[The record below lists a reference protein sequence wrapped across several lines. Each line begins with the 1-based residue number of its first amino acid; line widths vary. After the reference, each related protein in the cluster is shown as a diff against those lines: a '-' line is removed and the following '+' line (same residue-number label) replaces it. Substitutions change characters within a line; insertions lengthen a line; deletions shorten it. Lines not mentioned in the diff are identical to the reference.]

1 MDQVRD
7 KTVGGGAAVPALA
20 RLVLPVQGMTC
31 ASCVAH
37 VEKALARVPGVTQVA
52 VNLATESAAVAG
64 HGLAADVLAR
74 AIDAAGYTVPRTSLR
89 LAIEGMTCASCVARI
104 ETALR
109 AVPGVL
115 QASVNLASETATVQ
129 MVAGAATP
137 RDLVAAVDAAGY
149 RATLPAAAATAAPA
163 DRTAGLRRDALLA
176 LALAL
181 PLLVGTH
188 LGLVGSSWSM
198 PAWLQFALA
207 APVQFWCARRFYVA
221 AARAVRAGTGNMDL
235 LVSLGTLAAFGLSL
249 YLWVD
254 AARHG
259 AAHAPHLYFEA
270 AAVVIALV
278 LLGKW
283 LEARAKHR
291 TSEAIRLLAALR
303 PATAL
308 VARDGQVSEV
318 PIDEVRL
325 GDVVVVR
332 GGERVPVDG
341 LIAHGES
348 SLDESMLTGESL
360 PVDKGPGERVSA
372 GSING
377 PGRLE
382 VQTRAVGGETML
394 ARIIRLVEDAQ
405 AAKAPI
411 QRLVDRVAA
420 VFVPVVLAIAAATV
434 CGWLLAGA
442 SAETALINAVSV
454 LVIAC
459 PCALGLATPAA
470 IIAGTGVAARHGILI
485 KDAQALELARRVGTV
500 AFDKTGTL
508 TVGKPRVAAVEAAAP
523 FDAKDVLALAEAVNA
538 GSNHPLA
545 AAVRAAYA
553 HEAPR
558 HPGTLAQRKA
568 VEHRVLP
575 GRGVTSRL
583 ADDAQH
589 GASVEIAFGNR
600 RLMDEWSVDGAAL
613 AARAAHHEAEGRSV
627 SWLAQ
632 RTPAGAQLIGLVA
645 FGDEPK
651 PHAREAIDALRRMGI
666 DTTMISGDN
675 AGAARHVAQA
685 LGLTHYEANVLP
697 RDKVRHL
704 QALRKDSRVVAM
716 VGDGI
721 NDAPALA
728 AADVGIA
735 MGSGTDVAMHAAGIT
750 LLRSDPR
757 LVASAIA
764 ISRAT
769 VRKIRQNLFWAFIYN
784 VIGIPLAAF
793 GVLTPVFAGA
803 AMALSSVSVVANALL
818 LQRFRDPTAPQR

>member
-1 MDQVRD
+1 MDLIRERPLA
-7 KTVGGGAAVPALA
+7 GAPAQARA

-37 VEKALARVPGVTQVA
+37 VEKGLARVPGVETVA
-52 VNLATESAAVAG
+52 VNLATESAAVEG
-64 HGLAADVLAR
+64 RGLATEALVQAV
-74 AIDAAGYTVPRTSLR
+74 AAAGYAVPTQTLQ
-89 LAIEGMTCASCVARI
+89 LAIEGMTCASCVARL
-104 ETALR
+104 ETALQ

-115 QASVNLASETATVQ
+115 RVAVNLASEAARVEV
-129 MVAGAATP
+129 VAGAAGV
-137 RDLVAAVDAAGY
+137 RELVAAVEAAGY
-149 RATLPAAAATAAPA
+149 RARAEPAAGVAATPP
-163 DRTAGLRRDALLA
+163 DRNAGLKRDALLA

-188 LGLVGSSWSM
+188 LALFGVAWTM
-198 PAWLQFALA
+198 PPWLQFALA
-207 APVQFWCARRFYVA
+207 APVQLWCARRFYVA

-249 YLWVD
+249 YLWFD
-254 AARHG
+254 
-259 AAHAPHLYFEA
+259 AAHAGRAHVHLYFEA

-291 TSEAIRLLAALR
+291 TADAIRALAALR
-303 PATAL
+303 PT
-308 VARDGQVSEV
+308 VAQVLRDGAPHEV
-318 PIDEVRL
+318 PIDAVRL
-325 GDVVVVR
+325 GDIVVVR
-332 GGERVPVDG
+332 AGERVPVDG
-341 LIAHGES
+341 LIAHGAS

-360 PVDKGPGERVSA
+360 PVDRAVGERVAA
-372 GSING
+372 GTLNG

-382 VQTRAVGGETML
+382 IDTRAVGAETML

-405 AAKAPI
+405 SAKAPI

-420 VFVPVVLAIAAATV
+420 VFVPIVLVIAGVTV
-434 CGWLLAGA
+434 LGWLLAGA
-442 SAETALINAVSV
+442 PLETALINAVSV

-485 KDAQALELARRVGTV
+485 KDAQALELARQVRVV

-508 TVGKPRVAAVEAAAP
+508 TAGKPRVVQVEATAP
-523 FDAKDVLALAEAVNA
+523 FEPRDVLALAEAANA

-545 AAVRAAYA
+545 DAVRAAYA

-558 HPGTLAQRKA
+558 HPTTLPHRKA
-568 VEHRVLP
+568 LDHRVLP

-583 ADDAQH
+583 ADDDHA
-589 GASVEIAFGNR
+589 AAELAFGNR
-600 RLMDEWSVDGAAL
+600 RLMQEWGVDVAGLQAHAAL
-613 AARAAHHEAEGRSV
+613 LESQGRSV

-632 RTPAGAQLIGLVA
+632 RTAAGAQLIGLVA
-645 FGDEPK
+645 FGDEPR
-651 PHAREAIDALRRMGI
+651 PHARAAIDALRRMGI
-666 DTTMISGDN
+666 ETTMISGDN
-675 AGAARHVAQA
+675 AGAAGHVAQA
-685 LGLTHYEANVLP
+685 LGLTRFEANVLP
-697 RDKVRHL
+697 RDKVQHVK
-704 QALRKDSRVVAM
+704 ALKQGARIVAM

-735 MGSGTDVAMHAAGIT
+735 MGSGTDVAMHAASVT
-750 LLRSDPR
+750 LLRPDPR

-764 ISRAT
+764 LSRAT
-769 VRKIRQNLFWAFIYN
+769 VRKIRQNLFWAFVYN

-818 LQRFRDPTAPQR
+818 LQRFRDPTGSR